1 MHVELAGD
9 SVEILSGRSKHKYL
23 GKTLVGDLRHRAEV
37 ELGHRLQVTW
47 AKSHKHRHVLTNKHV
62 ALKLR
67 LKFFDSALS
76 PTVLFGLATI
86 GRSPTEN
93 APNNCRVGGGGF
105 N

>member
-1 MHVELAGD
+1 MIFVIELKLNWATGCR
-9 SVEILSGRSKHKYL
+9 LHGRRF
-23 GKTLVGDLRHRAEV
+23 TNTDM
-37 ELGHRLQVTW
+37 
-47 AKSHKHRHVLTNKHV
+47 VLTNKHV

-67 LKFFDSALS
+67 LKFFDSVLP